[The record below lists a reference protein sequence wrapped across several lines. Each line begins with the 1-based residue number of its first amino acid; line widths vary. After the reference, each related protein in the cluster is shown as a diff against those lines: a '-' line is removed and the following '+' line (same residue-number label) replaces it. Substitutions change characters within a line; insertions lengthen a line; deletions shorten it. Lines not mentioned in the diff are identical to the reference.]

1 MLSRLAIL
9 LEASL
14 ELTTTGRDDKATVVG
29 ECGAHD
35 HVRHVVFMAWGV
47 ENCVH
52 FFGSVD
58 DGSAHLDGLTLG
70 LFLVRAIH
78 DIGEPPGVTTLVLGL
93 LLELLNRALVN
104 DTHGVNEVTADG
116 GLASIDVTNENE
128 TRWGAGLID
137 RHAALIRDDYDVL
150 DGDDRLFLFL
160 PLAVGLLGDLGGAL
174 GVLSLLSS
182 GLGCLFILLLRL
194 HAKGGILV

>member
-1 MLSRLAIL
+1 
-9 LEASL
+9 
-14 ELTTTGRDDKATVVG
+14 
-29 ECGAHD
+29 
-35 HVRHVVFMAWGV
+35 
-47 ENCVH
+47 
-52 FFGSVD
+52 
-58 DGSAHLDGLTLG
+58 
-70 LFLVRAIH
+70 
-78 DIGEPPGVTTLVLGL
+78 
-93 LLELLNRALVN
+93 
-104 DTHGVNEVTADG
+104 
-116 GLASIDVTNENE
+116 VTNENE

-174 GVLSLLSS
+174 GVLGLLSS